1 VVKIFLRQKK
11 LLDGRKSIYL
21 DMYRQ
26 GHRRY
31 EFLNLYLTGNRD
43 ADKETMRLAEAI
55 VAKRKLASVSAD
67 HDLPAPSRLQ
77 EDFVAYC
84 RRLAEDQQAHNTR
97 LVWNNAIARLVSY
110 AGPVISFG
118 QLSEDFIKGFR
129 ENLLKDL
136 KRNSAAVYFAKI
148 KTAIRRATRKH
159 ILRRNPADGIT
170 IRTEET
176 SRLYLTLADLRCLQK
191 TDCENQAVKDAF
203 LFSAFSGMRYSDV
216 KRLTWGKI
224 ESEDNRWRIGF
235 VQQKTG
241 SLEWLPLSAEAVSI
255 LRHQKDARPSG
266 RTENPIPA
274 DAVFKLPAQQTIDKA
289 IKRWAVRAGL
299 ERRISFHTARHTFGT
314 LGLKHGIDIYTMSK
328 LLGHRSLETTQIY
341 AKVVDESKRK
351 AVALFP
357 TLHPSDSKRKSRK
370 GK

>member
-1 VVKIFLRQKK
+1 MKIFLRQKK

-26 GHRRY
+26 GQRRY

-129 ENLLKDL
+129 ENLLQDL
-136 KRNSAAVYFAKI
+136 KPNSAAVYFAKI
-148 KTAIRRATRKH
+148 KTAILRATRKH
-159 ILRRNPADGIT
+159 ILARNPADGIT

-176 SRLYLTLADLRCLQK
+176 SRVYLTLADLRCLQK

-216 KRLTWGKI
+216 KRLNWGKI

-241 SLEWLPLSAEAVSI
+241 SLEWLPLSAQAVSI
-255 LRHQKDARPSG
+255 LRHQKDVRPSG
-266 RTENPIPA
+266 RTENPIP
-274 DAVFKLPAQQTIDKA
+274 DDVPVELPAQTD
-289 IKRWAVRAGL
+289 
-299 ERRISFHTARHTFGT
+299 H
-314 LGLKHGIDIYTMSK
+314 
-328 LLGHRSLETTQIY
+328 
-341 AKVVDESKRK
+341 
-351 AVALFP
+351 
-357 TLHPSDSKRKSRK
+357 
-370 GK
+370 